1 MILTALFIFLDDLVH
16 MHSHEKKNQWE
27 HQQSLHTS
35 IFKSLENKLMV
46 TKGEEGWGGMDGEFG
61 IRRCKLAYILI
72 EWVNNKLLQQT
83 PLNIL
88 W

>member
-1 MILTALFIFLDDLVH
+1 M
-16 MHSHEKKNQWE
+16 E
-27 HQQSLHTS
+27 QSLHTS

-46 TKGEEGWGGMDGEFG
+46 TKGKEGWGGIDGEFG
-61 IRRCKLAYILI
+61 IRTYRLAYILI
-72 EWVNNKLLQQT
+72 EWVHSKLLQQT